1 MNWTNAQLQN
11 EKAQNRKIGGAD
23 RIRTGDLHAA
33 NVPLSQLSYCP
44 VFVK

>member
-23 RIRTGDLHAA
+23 EIRTGELHVEKSERE
-33 NVPLSQLSYCP
+33 N
-44 VFVK
+44 